1 MLFELLATLT
11 LLQQAPGPRA
21 IGGGA
26 PPEHPSLETQVQG
39 SPDSAR
45 AWLGRL
51 LRAAT
56 VLPEGLRV
64 AVLDTARQVGE
75 TTARV
80 WGDSFPLL
88 TVHRFVHWRQPQ
100 RIGKVR
106 ADSLR
111 QAGNDAFAREGPRA
125 ALTLWARSVMVA
137 EAVGDSAGVAAG
149 WGNMGSGWLALSE
162 TDSAKVYL
170 DSSRRLAGRI
180 GDHRT
185 AGNALGSLANVA
197 KAEGRL
203 AEARALYRLA
213 SRYRERSADSR
224 GRAADLNNLGLIAE
238 TLGELHSAAG
248 LYRRALRLNRE
259 FDRQA
264 PAAANLVNL
273 GNVAAMRGRYAE
285 AAESYT
291 AALRIRRSRGE
302 KPEQATVLY
311 DLGLLDARRGDYPS
325 AETHLRESAA
335 LYQESGLLDGAVSAR
350 AALSNLYVQI
360 GRVQD
365 AFEQLRAA
373 EGLAAGEGVRVQTVA
388 ELALIAAES
397 DVALNDL
404 PGAERHYDR
413 AAQLYGKTAD
423 LGGQAAAVEGLGLL
437 LLHREPSRARRLFG
451 QADSLRASQGDLRA
465 TGMTRLLSGHAHL
478 EMDSVPQARLAY
490 DSALSVFRR
499 LADPVGQGVALEAL
513 GRLEMMNGSAT
524 RAEARF
530 GEGLAR
536 VATTR
541 APALSWRLRAGMAEA
556 LQRQGRPRRAARIL
570 EHAIAE
576 IEQVRGLIPLDE
588 WRAGY
593 LADKWSVYGQLVTLE
608 QELGRPAAAFAVSE
622 RMRARQM
629 LDQLSRGRIEPAALA
644 PEIARE
650 EQDLRRRI
658 TELATTTDVPR
669 WSSSS
674 RREVLGQ
681 ADRRPRSDGDLA
693 AAQAAHARLLA
704 RIRETSAGYAGLVS
718 GATDSLEAARSR
730 LRPGELLLDYLVLDS
745 TTIVFA
751 LTREGLRSFEVS
763 VSRGALAALV
773 DFTRDVI
780 AGSASPR
787 SPEPW
792 RAPLRR
798 LDRLLIGA
806 VDSAGLLDGKHRL
819 IIVPHA
825 ELHYLPFAA
834 LLRPGP
840 RETFLVER
848 FEISYAPSVTL
859 WVRLGDR
866 ATLSTPMS
874 ILSVAPR
881 PATLP
886 GSGTEVAA
894 IRRLFGDRATV
905 LMDSAASERAF
916 RRAAAQPDIVHL
928 ATYGVLNKRNPL
940 YSYVQ
945 LEPVGSDDGRL
956 EVHEAYGLSLRA
968 PLLVLSACETG
979 LAAGAL
985 EAVPPGDDWIGL
997 VQAFLHAGAGSVLA
1011 TLWAVDDR
1019 ATSTFMTTFYE
1030 QVRDTGRASTALAQ
1044 AQRLALHRRESRSPL
1059 YWAGFALTSGT
1070 N

>member
-1 MLFELLATLT
+1 MLFELLATAA
-11 LLQQAPGPRA
+11 LLQQAPDPRA
-21 IGGGA
+21 IDGGDRL
-26 PPEHPSLETQVQG
+26 EHPSLETHVQAG
-39 SPDSAR
+39 PDSAR
-45 AWLGRL
+45 AWLSRL
-51 LRAAT
+51 LRTAAT
-56 VLPEGLRV
+56 LPDGQAA
-64 AVLDTARQVGE
+64 AVLDTARLVGE
-75 TTARV
+75 ANARV

-88 TVHRFVHWRQPQ
+88 TVRRFVHWGLPQ
-100 RIGKVR
+100 RLGKVR
-106 ADSLR
+106 ADSFR
-111 QAGNDAFAREGPRA
+111 QAGNDAFAREGPRV
-125 ALTLWARSVMVA
+125 ALTLWARSVTVA
-137 EAVGDSAGVAAG
+137 EEVGDSAGVAAG

-162 TDSAKVYL
+162 PDSAKAYL
-170 DSSRRLAGRI
+170 ESSRRLAAGI
-180 GDHRT
+180 EDHRT

-203 AEARALYRLA
+203 AEARALYRTA
-213 SRYRERSADSR
+213 GRYRERSADSR

-238 TLGELHSAAG
+238 TLGELDSAAS
-248 LYRRALRLNRE
+248 LYRRALVLNRE

-311 DLGLLDARRGDYPS
+311 DLGLLDVRRGDYPS
-325 AETHLRESAA
+325 AERHLRESAA
-335 LYQESGLLDGAVSAR
+335 LYQESGLLDGAVSAC

-373 EGLAAGEGVRVQTVA
+373 EGLAAGEGIRVQTVA
-388 ELALIAAES
+388 ELALIVAEA

-404 PGAERHYDR
+404 AGAERHYDR
-413 AAQLYGKTAD
+413 AAQLYGKTTD
-423 LGGQAAAVEGLGLL
+423 VNGQAAAVEGLGVL
-437 LLHREPSRARRLFG
+437 LLHRKPVRAHRLFQ

-465 TGMTRLLSGHAHL
+465 MGMTRLLAGHAQL
-478 EMDSVPQARLAY
+478 EMDSVSQARLAY
-490 DSALSVFRR
+490 DSALAVFRR

-513 GRLEMMNGSAT
+513 GRLEMVTGSAT

-530 GEGLAR
+530 SDGLDR
-536 VATTR
+536 VGMTR

-556 LQRQGRPRRAARIL
+556 LQRRGRSRRAARIL
-570 EHAIAE
+570 EDAIAE

-593 LADKWSVYGQLVTLE
+593 LADKWSVYGQLVALE
-608 QELGRPAAAFAVSE
+608 QELGRPAAAFAASE

-629 LDQLSRGRIEPAALA
+629 LDQLSRGRVEPAAL
-644 PEIARE
+644 PPGIARE
-650 EQDLRRRI
+650 EQDLRTRI
-658 TELATTTDVPR
+658 TELATTTDEPR
-669 WSSSS
+669 WRRSA
-674 RREVLGQ
+674 RREVLGH
-681 ADRRPRSDGDLA
+681 ADRRAGGDGDLV

-704 RIRETSAGYAGLVS
+704 RIRETSAMYAGLVS
-718 GATDSLEAARSR
+718 GATVSLETARSR
-730 LRPGELLLDYLVLDS
+730 LHPGELLLDYMVLDS

-763 VSRGALAALV
+763 ISRGALAALV

-780 AGSASPR
+780 AGTAAAR
-787 SPEPW
+787 SREPW

-798 LDRLLIGA
+798 LDRLLMGA

-840 RETFLVER
+840 KETFLVER
-848 FEISYAPSVTL
+848 FEISYAPSVSL
-859 WVRLGDR
+859 WVRLRDR
-866 ATLSTPMS
+866 STRSTLSS

-886 GSGTEVAA
+886 GSRTEVAA

-905 LMDSAASERAF
+905 LMDSAANEGAF
-916 RRAAAQPDIVHL
+916 RRAATQYDIVHL

-945 LEPVGSDDGRL
+945 LEPLGRDDGRL

-1019 ATSTFMTTFYE
+1019 ATSTFMTAFYE
-1030 QVRDTGRASTALAQ
+1030 QVRDTRRVATALAQ

-1059 YWAGFALTSGT
+1059 YWAGFALTGGT
-1070 N
+1070 H